1 MSGCRCH
8 GIIFYVNGYSLLI
21 GIGAALGLLQVIR
34 RVPEHLALRWTIAG
48 LAMLFAGMLGAR
60 AAYVWLNPAYYSLH
74 PQAVWRLVEGGL
86 AWPGAL
92 AGVLAVFFLTAIFL
106 RAPLGVA
113 ADVFAP
119 MIVTVAVTAWL
130 GSASSGTAYGAAIH
144 PALPWAIPS
153 TEPEGVLTYRW
164 PLQLTAALTLFLIF
178 WSFERRS
185 AEWRLPDVR
194 AGAAG
199 LLLAGHTALFSY
211 WRADGGLTFNG
222 LRVDYAAAGLLGA
235 LCLLGL
241 LARGLMRMRA
251 SFSDEA
257 PGANRETWF
266 SPRE

>member
-1 MSGCRCH
+1 M
-8 GIIFYVNGYSLLI
+8 NGYSLLI

-34 RVPEHLALRWTIAG
+34 RVPDNLSLRWTVAGLGMLIAG
-48 LAMLFAGMLGAR
+48 LAGAR
-60 AAYVWLNPAYYSLH
+60 AAYVWLNPGYYSLH
-74 PQAVWRLVEGGL
+74 PQAVWQLTEGGL

-92 AGVLAVFFLTAIFL
+92 SGVLAAFFLAALFM
-106 RAPLGVA
+106 RVPLGVS

-119 MIVTVAVTAWL
+119 MIVTVAITCWL
-130 GSASSGTAYGAAIH
+130 GAAFSGTAYGASIH

-164 PLQLTAALTLFLIF
+164 PLQLTAALTLFLLH
-178 WSFERRS
+178 WSFERQTADS
-185 AEWRLPDVR
+185 RLPDVR
-194 AGAAG
+194 ASMVG

-211 WRADGGLTFNG
+211 WRADGGLVFNG

-235 LCLLGL
+235 LCLVGL
-241 LARGLMRMRA
+241 IIGGFVRMRA

>member
-1 MSGCRCH
+1 M
-8 GIIFYVNGYSLLI
+8 NGFSLLI
-21 GIGAALGLLQVIR
+21 GIGAALGLLQIIR
-34 RVPEHLALRWTIAG
+34 RVPDNQSLRWTAAG
-48 LAMLFAGMLGAR
+48 LGLLAAAVAGAR
-60 AAYVWLNPAYYSLH
+60 AAYVWLNPAYYANH
-74 PQAVWRLVEGGL
+74 PGAAWQLTEGGL

-92 AGVLAVFFLTAIFL
+92 AGALAAFCLAALLL

-130 GSASSGTAYGAAIH
+130 GAGFSGTAYGAEIH

-153 TEPEGVLTYRW
+153 TEPEGALTFRW
-164 PLQLTAALTLFLIF
+164 PLQLTAALTLFLAA

-185 AEWRLPDVR
+185 ANWRSPEVR

-211 WRADGGLTFNG
+211 WRADGGLAFNG
-222 LRVDYAAAGLLGA
+222 MRLDYAAAALLAG

-241 LARGLMRMRA
+241 LVLGLLRIRA

>member
-1 MSGCRCH
+1 M
-8 GIIFYVNGYSLLI
+8 NGYSLLI

-34 RVPEHLALRWTIAG
+34 RVPDNLALRWTVAGLVMLMAG
-48 LAMLFAGMLGAR
+48 LAGAR
-60 AAYVWLNPAYYSLH
+60 AAYVWLNPSYYTLH

-92 AGVLAVFFLTAIFL
+92 AGVLAAFFLAALLL
-106 RAPLGVA
+106 RVPLGVA

-119 MIVTVAVTAWL
+119 MIVTVAITAWL
-130 GSASSGTAYGAAIH
+130 GAAFSGTAYGSSIH

-178 WSFERRS
+178 WSFERRTADS
-185 AEWRLPDVR
+185 RLPEMR
-194 AGAAG
+194 AGLAG

-211 WRADGGLTFNG
+211 WRADGGLAFNG
-222 LRVDYAAAGLLGA
+222 WRVDYAAAALLGA

-241 LARGLMRMRA
+241 LARGLMRVRA